1 MGLTSCSII
10 NATSDME
17 LNDCPRTNATSEP
30 PPNEWTPVV
39 GSKSQE
45 VSDGSQSTSVVHG

>member
-17 LNDCPRTNATSEP
+17 LNDCPRTNATR
-30 PPNEWTPVV
+30 VF
-39 GSKSQE
+39 
-45 VSDGSQSTSVVHG
+45 VHARRRARLD